1 MTNNVSNSAQGTG
14 RRSTLLGIRYSA
26 LVEMALFLGVTLAVD
41 RIFLDGSRFRSM
53 AQHPFWILVLL
64 IAVQYG
70 TNAGL
75 LAALASSVAL
85 LAGNVPAQAIFQD
98 RFAWVFDI
106 LRLPLLWFLAAV
118 ILGEL
123 RSRQIREKER
133 LGLELAE
140 TSRRE
145 HVVAAAY
152 KRLEAV
158 KEALETRV
166 AGQLR
171 TAVGLYE
178 AARAIE
184 KLDPTE
190 VLSGVSHLIRSVM
203 NPEKFSLYLLQNGA
217 LVLAVEEGWTSA
229 DSFPRI
235 YGPNAG
241 IFQETIGRQRLL
253 SVANPDDERVLL
265 GVGTIAA
272 PLIAPDTGNVV
283 GMLKIEKLGFLD
295 LNFSNVQTFKVLCQ
309 WIGAAYENAIRYQTA
324 RSEAVVNSET
334 ELFAYGFLSRQLSLL
349 TLLARRIGFDLT
361 MLVVRL
367 ENPDDLTAAQQTC
380 VPIAFS
386 RTVSKVLRQ
395 SDLAFDYQKTGME
408 FALVLPATP
417 VADARIVV
425 EKLQASL
432 ETELASEAPQARFS
446 IGVQALHDMRPP
458 AEPPVPASGELA
470 GLANLIA
477 RTEET
482 SLEQHNA

>member
-1 MTNNVSNSAQGTG
+1 MTNNAPNSVQGTSK
-14 RRSTLLGIRYSA
+14 RSMLLGIRYSA
-26 LVEMALFLGVTLAVD
+26 LVEMALFLGVALGID

-53 AQHPFWILVLL
+53 PQHPFWILVLL
-64 IAVQYG
+64 VAVQYG

-75 LAALASSVAL
+75 VAALASSVAL
-85 LAGNVPAQAIFQD
+85 LVGNVPPEAILQD
-98 RFAWVFDI
+98 RFAWVFEI
-106 LRLPLLWFLAAV
+106 LRLPLLWSLAAV
-118 ILGEL
+118 TLGEL
-123 RSRQIREKER
+123 RTRHIREKER
-133 LGLELAE
+133 LLLELAE
-140 TSRRE
+140 TSGRE
-145 HVVAAAY
+145 QVVAAAY

-184 KLDPTE
+184 KLDPAE
-190 VLSGVSHLIRSVM
+190 VLLGVANLIRSVM
-203 NPEKFSLYLLQNGA
+203 NPEKFSLYLLQNGS
-217 LVLAVEEGWTSA
+217 LVLAVEEGWTPA
-229 DSFPRI
+229 DNFPRL
-235 YGPNAG
+235 YKPNAL

-253 SVANPDDERVLL
+253 SVANSEDENLLL
-265 GVGTIAA
+265 GVGMIAA

-309 WIGAAYENAIRYQTA
+309 WIGAAYENAMRFQTA
-324 RSEAVVNSET
+324 RAEAVVNSET

-367 ENPDDLTAAQQTC
+367 ENPGDLTPGQQTF

-386 RTVSKVLRQ
+386 RTVSKVLRK

-408 FALVLPATP
+408 FALVLPATR
-417 VADARIVV
+417 VDDARIVV
-425 EKLQASL
+425 EKLQAGL
-432 ETELASEAPQARFS
+432 EAELASEAPRARFS
-446 IGVQALHDMRPP
+446 FGIHALHDTQHPP
-458 AEPPVPASGELA
+458 EPPVTGGDDRA
-470 GLANLIA
+470 GMVNLIK
-477 RTEET
+477 RTEEP
-482 SLEQHNA
+482 SPELQHA